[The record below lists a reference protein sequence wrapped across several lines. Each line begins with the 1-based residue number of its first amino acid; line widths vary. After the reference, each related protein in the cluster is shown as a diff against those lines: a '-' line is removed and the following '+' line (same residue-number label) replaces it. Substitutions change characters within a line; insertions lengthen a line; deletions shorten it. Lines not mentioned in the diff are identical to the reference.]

1 MSVSLNAAD
10 EAMYDEICKP
20 KIKNAYE
27 EVKGFIKS
35 AVNAGMDVT
44 TSVVTGFDKVHHV
57 DVDKCE
63 KIAKELGA
71 KSRDREFIE
80 NGNS

>member
-1 MSVSLNAAD
+1 
-10 EAMYDEICKP
+10 
-20 KIKNAYE
+20 
-27 EVKGFIKS
+27 
-35 AVNAGMDVT
+35 MDVT

-71 KSRDREFIE
+71 KFRNREFIK
-80 NGNS
+80 NGY